1 MHLGQKF
8 GEGCKWEHSI
18 HSIQQDIIIYCHIAM
33 RLWTS
38 TNIHKW
44 ESMIEDRDQAASYGL
59 VIFWFNQSWIK
70 SCFVSSKTPCR
81 WWICNLLSGLK
92 EECFKWWR
100 IYQEVDLPEG
110 QQTFQLRKGYGPG
123 SIQRCVHSGAK
134 EYEEHLGSLSAL
146 NQAGSWTLIGARK
159 CKVLR
164 FYKWISGYLD
174 TRQRQ
179 KHTHT

>member
-1 MHLGQKF
+1 
-8 GEGCKWEHSI
+8 
-18 HSIQQDIIIYCHIAM
+18 M
-33 RLWTS
+33 RLQIS

-59 VIFWFNQSWIK
+59 GYFLIQSILNK
-70 SCFVSSKTPCR
+70 IMFRFRFLKNTLL

-164 FYKWISGYLD
+164 FYKWISEYLD